1 MCAALSEA
9 FENGITIIDAK
20 GYYSDSKKTM
30 LYFVVNRFQVGRMIE
45 IIQEIDPGA
54 YISLTEVADIY
65 AANLDKEM
73 E

>member
-1 MCAALSEA
+1 M
-9 FENGITIIDAK
+9 TIFDSYV
-20 GYYSDSKKTM
+20 YYSVSKNTM
-30 LYFVVNRFQVGRMIE
+30 LYFVVNRFQVGRMTE
-45 IIQEIDPGA
+45 IIHEIDPGA